1 MARLVP
7 RSGEGNDRSTHGG
20 TDMIRRTLLTLL
32 AFVFVA
38 GTAACGGGGD
48 GESADPPA
56 DDETT
61 AEDQATDDPADAAD
75 DGTAPDDSTAE
86 GDVSTQLGVD
96 REFTGEGSEAFCAE
110 VNALRAAGVDQ
121 MEDQAAFADEMLA
134 VTPPAEIATEWTD
147 LFTATKTMAAD
158 PSADPLAEMTPEEQ
172 EQWGANG
179 AVVAAYLAE
188 ICGLDG

>member
-1 MARLVP
+1 
-7 RSGEGNDRSTHGG
+7 
-20 TDMIRRTLLTLL
+20 MIRRTLLTLL

-38 GTAACGGGGD
+38 GTAACGGDGD
-48 GESADPPA
+48 GDTADPPS
-56 DDETT
+56 DDEATT
-61 AEDQATDDPADAAD
+61 EDQATDDTAAPA
-75 DGTAPDDSTAE
+75 DDSTAPGDSTGE
-86 GDVSTQLGVD
+86 DDVSTQLGVD

-121 MEDQAAFADEMLA
+121 MEDQAAFADQMLA

-147 LFTATKTMAAD
+147 LFTQTKSMAGDASGD
-158 PSADPLAEMTPEEQ
+158 ALAEMTPEEQ